1 MELDLLAN
9 LSLGF
14 ATVFSVE
21 NLFYCFVGVTLGTMV
36 GVLPGIGPLA
46 TISLLLPLTYQFN
59 DPTTSLIMLAGIY
72 YGCQYGGST
81 TAILVNMPGEPSSV
95 ITTIDGHQLSLRGQ
109 AGKALVVAAISS
121 FIAGTISTL
130 LIATFALPMSNLA
143 FLFGPAEY
151 FNLMMFGLVIAVAI
165 SNKSILKAMLMVLVG
180 ILLGLVGTDV
190 TTGVMR
196 YTFGIPE
203 LYDGIS
209 FAIVAIGMFGV
220 AEVIYNMNHMMSENK
235 NIKKNIRLKID
246 KHDLSRFIPSALRGT
261 AIGSLLGILPGS
273 GGIISSFAAYAFEKK
288 ISKHR
293 AEFGKGAIEGVAAPE
308 AANNAGAQTSFIPML
323 TLGIPTTPIMALMIA
338 AMMAHNIVPGPQVAS
353 SNPELFWGLI
363 VSMWI
368 GNIMLLILNLPLI
381 GIWVRLLSIRYT
393 ILYPAILL
401 FSCLGAYTLT
411 NNIWSV
417 LLLIPF
423 SILGYYLKKWDCE
436 PAPLLMGFVVG
447 PMLEENLRRALIIS
461 DGNWIGLF
469 AHPVSMVLMA
479 LSLIVIFLI
488 VILRRNK
495 I

>member
-1 MELDLLAN
+1 MELNLLSN
-9 LSLGF
+9 LALGF
-14 ATVFSVE
+14 TTVLSVE
-21 NLFYCFVGVTLGTMV
+21 NLFYCLLGVTLGTTI

-46 TISLLLPLTYQFN
+46 AISLLLPLTYQFN

-81 TAILVNMPGEPSSV
+81 TAILINMPGEPSSV
-95 ITTIDGHQLSLRGQ
+95 ITTTDGYQLSRQGK
-109 AGKALVVAAISS
+109 AGKGLAVAAISS
-121 FIAGTISTL
+121 FIGGTFATL
-130 LIATFALPMSNLA
+130 LIATFALPLTKMA

-151 FNLMMFGLVIAVAI
+151 FNLMVLGLVIAVAVA
-165 SNKSILKAMLMVLVG
+165 NKSVLKAMLMVLSG

-190 TTGVMR
+190 TTGMAR

-209 FAIVAIGMFGV
+209 FAIVAIGMFGI
-220 AEVIYNMNHMMSENK
+220 AEVIYNMNNLTTRDSNFKKDIDLSINK
-235 NIKKNIRLKID
+235 ND
-246 KHDLSRFIPSALRGT
+246 FSRFIPSALRGT
-261 AIGSLLGILPGS
+261 AIGSLLGVLPGS

-288 ISKHR
+288 ISKNR
-293 AEFGKGAIEGVAAPE
+293 DEFGKGAIEGVAAPE

-338 AMMAHNIVPGPQVAS
+338 AMMIHNVVPGPQVTTT
-353 SNPELFWGLI
+353 NPGLFWGLI

-368 GNIMLLILNLPLI
+368 GNVMLLILNLPLI
-381 GIWVRLLSIRYT
+381 GIWIRLLRVRYQ
-393 ILYPAILL
+393 ILYPVILF

-411 NNIWSV
+411 NNAWSIF
-417 LLLIPF
+417 LLIPF

-461 DGNWIGLF
+461 NGDWVGLF
-469 AHPVSMVLMA
+469 THPISMLLIA
-479 LSLIVIFLI
+479 ISLIVIFLMF
-488 VILRRNK
+488 VIRK
-495 I
+495 Y